1 MTTDV
6 SDEDI
11 IQQVTGRLV
20 EKNPAVAQPE
30 IEALVREE
38 FAGLAGRPVHDY
50 LSVLTE
56 RAVKKRIKKSAA
68 G

>member
-20 EKNPAVAQPE
+20 EKNPTVAHPE

-56 RAVKKRIKKSAA
+56 RAVKKRIKKGAA